1 MINRCAYGAGLSLLF
16 CLQSVLAGP
25 TRDCPRIV
33 SNVERLACFDQAAGT
48 PAYTPKRQWSAP
60 EQQAP
65 SVLRV
70 MANEAARASDDL
82 TFRIGSQTQD
92 GAGAPALVI
101 SAPAIASGD
110 ETTYMAI
117 SCIQAISRLQ
127 LIARRPIDAS
137 WVKVRLTGE
146 GWSTRE
152 TPWQVMENGQVLDAG
167 RGLPAI
173 EQIRK
178 LIGAQRIEVVSEHGE
193 IDGLTFDAQ
202 GLDPLISQARSTCR
216 W

>member
-1 MINRCAYGAGLSLLF
+1 M
-16 CLQSVLAGP
+16 
-25 TRDCPRIV
+25 

-48 PAYTPKRQWSAP
+48 PAYTAKRQWSAP

-70 MANEAARASDDL
+70 MANEAARAADDL
-82 TFRIGSQTQD
+82 SFRMGGRGPE
-92 GAGAPALVI
+92 GAGAPELVI

-110 ETTYMAI
+110 ERSYLAI

-127 LIARRPIDAS
+127 LIARRPIEAG
-137 WVKVRLTGE
+137 WVKVRLIGE
-146 GWSTRE
+146 GWSTRD

-178 LIGAQRIEVVSEHGE
+178 LIGAQRIKVVSDHVEFN
-193 IDGLTFDAQ
+193 GLTFDAQ